1 MCADAL
7 ADFFSAVGAGA
18 VRRQCNTTHRTNPVP
33 CAHGRCAEITEPGVF
48 EMMLDKSIAAE
59 KITATLLILL
69 ALGVTVFLFFLALA
83 DPL

>member
-1 MCADAL
+1 
-7 ADFFSAVGAGA
+7 
-18 VRRQCNTTHRTNPVP
+18 
-33 CAHGRCAEITEPGVF
+33 
-48 EMMLDKSIAAE
+48 MMLDKSIAAE